1 MTRNGKEITVGKHR
15 LQKAG
20 FDQVGRRLLQKAW
33 PAQIPVC
40 GPLLEQFLPIFRC
53 DQRGLF
59 REMSFSRKAE
69 AAGSPESE
77 SGRKD
82 GLQMLSL
89 VLRDS
94 GIRKSTDLGVLTQ
107 ETE

>member
-1 MTRNGKEITVGKHR
+1 M
-15 LQKAG
+15 
-20 FDQVGRRLLQKAW
+20 
-33 PAQIPVC
+33 QIPVS
-40 GPLLEQFLPIFRC
+40 GPLLEQFLPILGC

-59 REMSFSRKAE
+59 REMSFARKAE
-69 AAGSPESE
+69 AARSPESE

-94 GIRKSTDLGVLTQ
+94 GIRKSTDLWVLTQ